1 MLLFPKLILTLQHE
15 DLLVPT
21 NDTGTT
27 WVICHLYLHRQT
39 IQALVGGEAGLVVK
53 CRQLRNVTADCY
65 TVINLLVINM

>member
-21 NDTGTT
+21 NDTGTM

-39 IQALVGGEAGLVVK
+39 IQALVGGAGLVVK
-53 CRQLRNVTADCY
+53 YRQLRSITADCY
-65 TVINLLVINM
+65 TVVNLLVINM